1 MADIHFRI
9 SDKDEMKI
17 RQKAKEK
24 NKNISA
30 YCREKILGEIEEEID
45 KITLEARIENM
56 EEVMAEMI
64 KAIQINSAV
73 TKAFIVFASDE
84 KRAEELIQNVLKT
97 YNKEG
102 D

>member
-1 MADIHFRI
+1 MGVISFRV
-9 SDKDEMKI
+9 SDEIEIKI
-17 RQKAKEK
+17 REKAKIKKQNFSE
-24 NKNISA
+24 
-30 YCREKILGEIEEEID
+30 YCRKKIAEETEEID
-45 KITLEARIENM
+45 KITLGARIENM

-84 KRAEELIQNVLKT
+84 KRAEELIKNVLKM